1 MSKSLI
7 DFESEFHS
15 KLDEYKKNPALFFI
29 DIFPHTTDQQRAMLQ
44 HFLINKNVQFKVDPR
59 DSNRFKDFAKVVFF
73 NFLRHPDELTVILLP
88 RSCFELQ
95 RLITRELIALLD
107 QFRRSFFLGG
117 LLDPQLKITP
127 DGLIRRDYQGSGIRF
142 KHDPRDVA
150 GLPRGTT
157 YICYAANYFTRDERD
172 LLRSTVYDG
181 QIIDFNEV
189 MP

>member
-1 MSKSLI
+1 MSKSLR
-7 DFESEFHS
+7 DFEDIFQA

-44 HFLINKNVQFKVDPR
+44 HFLINKKAQFKVDPR
-59 DSNRFKDFAKVVFF
+59 DSNRFKDFAKLVFF
-73 NFLRHPDELTVILLP
+73 NFLRHPDELTVIVLP
-88 RSCFELQ
+88 GNYELQ
-95 RLITRELIALLD
+95 RLITGELITLLD

-142 KHDPRDVA
+142 KRGIRDIA
-150 GLPRGTT
+150 GLPMGTT
-157 YICYAANYFTRDERD
+157 YICYSSNYFTRDEWD
-172 LLRSTVYDG
+172 LLLSTVHGD
-181 QIIDFNEV
+181 QVISFNEV